1 MACYDTAPAEARF
14 AVAHFGTAP
23 AEARFAAAC
32 FDTALLHAEVLD
44 YMPVALPAPFLPW
57 GFWPVLALDNSWLGN
72 PGAAVFSYTVAP
84 LSVLRALVCL
94 DLPTLWF
101 VSDWACVW

>member
-1 MACYDTAPAEARF
+1 MRF
-14 AVAHFGTAP
+14 AVARFDTAL
-23 AEARFAAAC
+23 AEVRFAVAC

-72 PGAAVFSYTVAP
+72 PEVPVFSCTVTP
-84 LSVLRALVCL
+84 LSVL
-94 DLPTLWF
+94 DLPG
-101 VSDWACVW
+101 SA